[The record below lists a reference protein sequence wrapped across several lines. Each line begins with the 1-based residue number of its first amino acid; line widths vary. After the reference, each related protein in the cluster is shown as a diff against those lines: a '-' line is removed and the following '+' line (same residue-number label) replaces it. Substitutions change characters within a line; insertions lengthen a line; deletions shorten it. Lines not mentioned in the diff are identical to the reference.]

1 MLHES
6 QLTDLMSSVTKSAA
20 CQDMEMLVEKNGGA
34 PPDSMKAFESLLG
47 KVGLPAAPAED
58 PPEKLTGPGPELKK
72 TKDVYDSVPSLKD
85 LGYEEAATTSIHVRS
100 RLLYD
105 LPCDSTSKQIFN
117 SFEPPSYLSDVHTG
131 RSSSLLTVST

>member
-1 MLHES
+1 M
-6 QLTDLMSSVTKSAA
+6 QLGAVYAACATTKCVRICLTKSAVS
-20 CQDMEMLVEKNGGA
+20 QDMEMLVEKNGGA

-100 RLLYD
+100 LLSYD
-105 LPCDSTSKQIFN
+105 SPHESTSSQI
-117 SFEPPSYLSDVHTG
+117 SKAPSQPQTC
-131 RSSSLLTVST
+131 